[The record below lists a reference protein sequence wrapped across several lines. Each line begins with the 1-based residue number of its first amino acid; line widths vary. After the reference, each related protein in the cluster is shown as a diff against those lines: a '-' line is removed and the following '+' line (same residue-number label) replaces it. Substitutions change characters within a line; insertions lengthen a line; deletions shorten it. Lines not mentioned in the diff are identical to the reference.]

1 MAFTRATPPCSSK
14 PEPSSPKSMNLHPSS
29 HNPQPIIPNHHPSSH
44 NPHPSSFIP
53 HPSSLIPHPSSPK
66 ITIITVSFNSASTIA
81 DTLKAV
87 ASQTYQGIEHIIV
100 DGASTDET
108 INIVESFPH
117 VAKCISE
124 KDEGI
129 YFAMNKGI
137 AMASGD
143 VIGILNADDIYA
155 DNEVIAK
162 VAAVFE
168 HPAVDATYADLVFV
182 NRVDVSKI
190 VRTWKSGPFK
200 RSSMYNGWM
209 PPHPTFFVRRSLYE
223 KYGLFNTILRSA
235 ADYELMLRFLLKH
248 EINLSYI
255 PQTII
260 KMRQGGKS
268 TASISNRIKA
278 NLEDRKAWTMNGL
291 KPHFFTL
298 ILKPL
303 RKIKQFISHE

>member
-1 MAFTRATPPCSSK
+1 MNPYHLTHNAQPTTP
-14 PEPSSPKSMNLHPSS
+14 
-29 HNPQPIIPNHHPSSH
+29 NPQPTSHIPQP
-44 NPHPSSFIP
+44 P
-53 HPSSLIPHPSSPK
+53 SPK
-66 ITIITVSFNSASTIA
+66 ISIITVSFNSASTIA

-87 ASQTYQGIEHIIV
+87 ASQTYEGIEHIIV
-100 DGASTDET
+100 DGASTDQT
-108 INIVESFPH
+108 IEIVEGFPH

-137 AMASGD
+137 AMASGE
-143 VIGILNADDIYA
+143 VIGILNADDLYA
-155 DNEVIAK
+155 DKGVIAK

-168 HPAVDATYADLVFV
+168 DPKVDATYADLVFV
-182 NRVDVSKI
+182 DRDDVSKI

-200 RSSMYNGWM
+200 RSSLYNGWM

-223 KYGLFNTILRSA
+223 KHGVFNTILRSA

-248 EINLSYI
+248 EINLSYL
-255 PQTII
+255 PETII

-278 NLEDRKAWTMNGL
+278 NMEDRKAWKMNGL

-303 RKIKQFISHE
+303 RKIKQFISHG

>member
-1 MAFTRATPPCSSK
+1 MSQ
-14 PEPSSPKSMNLHPSS
+14 HPST
-29 HNPQPIIPNHHPSSH
+29 PSTSSTSSTTST
-44 NPHPSSFIP
+44 PST
-53 HPSSLIPHPSSPK
+53 PK
-66 ITIITVSFNSASTIA
+66 ISIITVSFNSASTIA

-87 ASQTYQGIEHIIV
+87 ASQTCERIEHIIV

-108 INIVESFPH
+108 IKIVESFPH
-117 VAKCISE
+117 VAQCISE

-137 AMASGD
+137 AMATGD
-143 VIGILNADDIYA
+143 VIGILNADDLYA
-155 DNEVIAK
+155 DNHVIAK

-168 HPAVDATYADLVFV
+168 DPAVDATYADLVFV
-182 NRVDVSKI
+182 DRDDVSKI

>member
-1 MAFTRATPPCSSK
+1 
-14 PEPSSPKSMNLHPSS
+14 MNLHPPSHTPQPPSHNPQPSS
-29 HNPQPIIPNHHPSSH
+29 HNPQPPSHNPQRSSH
-44 NPHPSSFIP
+44 NPQPTTP
-53 HPSSLIPHPSSPK
+53 KPQPPTPK
-66 ITIITVSFNSASTIA
+66 ITIITVSFNSAQTIG
-81 DTLKAV
+81 DTLKSV
-87 ASQTYQGIEHIIV
+87 AAQAHPNIEHIIV
-100 DGASTDET
+100 DGASTDQT
-108 INIVESFPH
+108 INIVEGFPH

-143 VIGILNADDIYA
+143 IIGILNADDLYA
-155 DNEVIAK
+155 DDEVIAK
-162 VAAVFE
+162 AAAIFQD
-168 HPAVDATYADLVFV
+168 PAVDATYADLVFV
-182 NRVDVSKI
+182 DRDDVSKV

-200 RSSMYNGWM
+200 RASMYNGWM
-209 PPHPTFFVRRSLYE
+209 PPHPTFFVRRSIYE

-248 EINLSYI
+248 QINLSYI
-255 PQTII
+255 PETII

-278 NLEDRKAWTMNGL
+278 NWEDRKAWKMNGL

-303 RKIKQFISHE
+303 RKIKQFISHG

>member
-1 MAFTRATPPCSSK
+1 MSQ
-14 PEPSSPKSMNLHPSS
+14 HPSTS
-29 HNPQPIIPNHHPSSH
+29 LNLSQPLSTSLNPSTPQPSAGKFNPSTPQPSAGKFNPSIPST
-44 NPHPSSFIP
+44 
-53 HPSSLIPHPSSPK
+53 PK
-66 ITIITVSFNSASTIA
+66 ISIITVSFNSASTIA

-87 ASQTYQGIEHIIV
+87 FNQTYKGIEHIIV
-100 DGASTDET
+100 DGGSTDQT
-108 INIVESFPH
+108 INIVEGFPH

-143 VIGILNADDIYA
+143 IIGILNADDLYA
-155 DNEVIAK
+155 DDEVIAK

-168 HPAVDATYADLVFV
+168 DPAVDATYADLVFV
-182 NRVDVSKI
+182 DRDDVSKV

-223 KYGLFNTILRSA
+223 KYGFFNTVLRSA

-248 EINLSYI
+248 EINLSYL
-255 PQTII
+255 PETII

-278 NLEDRKAWTMNGL
+278 NMEDRKAWKMNGL

-303 RKIKQFISHE
+303 RKIKQFISHG

>member
-1 MAFTRATPPCSSK
+1 MAFTRATRPCSSNQ
-14 PEPSSPKSMNLHPSS
+14 EPSRLKLMNLHPSS
-29 HNPQPIIPNHHPSSH
+29 NKLSTPST
-44 NPHPSSFIP
+44 
-53 HPSSLIPHPSSPK
+53 PK
-66 ITIITVSFNSASTIA
+66 ISIITVSFNSAQTIG
-81 DTLKAV
+81 DTLKSV
-87 ASQTYQGIEHIIV
+87 AAQSHPNIEHIIV
-100 DGASTDET
+100 DGSSTDQT
-108 INIVESFPH
+108 VKIVEGFPH
-117 VAKCISE
+117 VAKYISE

-137 AMASGD
+137 TMASGE
-143 VIGILNADDIYA
+143 VIGILNADDLYE
-155 DNEVIAK
+155 DKGVIAR

-168 HPAVDATYADLVFV
+168 DPKVDATYADLVFV
-182 NRVDVSKI
+182 DREDVLKV

-209 PPHPTFFVRRSLYE
+209 PPHPTFFVRRSVYE
-223 KYGLFNTILRSA
+223 KYGNFNTILRSA

-248 EINLSYI
+248 EINLSYL
-255 PQTII
+255 PETII

-278 NLEDRKAWTMNGL
+278 NMEDRKAWKMNGL

-303 RKIKQFISHE
+303 RKIKQFISHG

>member
-1 MAFTRATPPCSSK
+1 MN
-14 PEPSSPKSMNLHPSS
+14 PST
-29 HNPQPIIPNHHPSSH
+29 PQPSAGKFNPSTSSTPSTPLPSAGKL
-44 NPHPSSFIP
+44 NPST
-53 HPSSLIPHPSSPK
+53 PK
-66 ITIITVSFNSASTIA
+66 ISIITVSFNSAQTIG
-81 DTLKAV
+81 DTLKSLDAQ
-87 ASQTYQGIEHIIV
+87 SYPNIEHIIV
-100 DGASTDET
+100 DGASTDQT
-108 INIVESFPH
+108 MQIVAGFPH
-117 VAKCISE
+117 VAQCISE

-143 VIGILNADDIYA
+143 VIGILNADDLYA
-155 DNEVIAK
+155 DDEVIAR

-168 HPAVDATYADLVFV
+168 DPAVDATYADLVFV
-182 NRVDVSKI
+182 NREDVSKI
-190 VRTWKSGPFK
+190 VRTWKSGTFK

-235 ADYELMLRFLLKH
+235 ADYELMLRFLLKNQ
-248 EINLSYI
+248 INLSYI
-255 PQTII
+255 PQII
-260 KMRQGGKS
+260 INMRHGGKS

-278 NLEDRKAWTMNGL
+278 NLEDRKAWKMNGL

-303 RKIKQFISHE
+303 RKIKQFISHG

>member
-1 MAFTRATPPCSSK
+1 MNLQ
-14 PEPSSPKSMNLHPSS
+14 PSSHKQPSS
-29 HNPQPIIPNHHPSSH
+29 HNPQPTTYNPHSSSH
-44 NPHPSSFIP
+44 NPQSTTH
-53 HPSSLIPHPSSPK
+53 K
-66 ITIITVSFNSASTIA
+66 ISIITVSFNSAQTIG
-81 DTLKAV
+81 DTLKSV
-87 ASQTYQGIEHIIV
+87 AAQSHTNIEHIIV
-100 DGASTDET
+100 DGSSTDET
-108 INIVESFPH
+108 INIVEGFPH
-117 VAKCISE
+117 VARFISE

-137 AMASGD
+137 ALATGD
-143 VIGILNADDIYA
+143 VIGILNADDLYA

-162 VAAVFE
+162 VATVFE
-168 HPAVDATYADLVFV
+168 DPAVDATYADLVFV
-182 NRVDVSKI
+182 DREAVSKV

-223 KYGLFNTILRSA
+223 KYGHFNTVLRSA

-255 PQTII
+255 PETII

-278 NLEDRKAWTMNGL
+278 NWEDRKAWKMNGL

-303 RKIKQFISHE
+303 RKIKQFISHG